1 MESIGLL
8 DLPDEILG
16 MSFTKFNTGE
26 AFDSLLDTH
35 DKIDKLVYDPIFTNR
50 LTLFKWSSNNII
62 DLLYDYVIDR
72 LRFRILPKIYNNI
85 KWLNLEFLSIDH
97 ILCFAIYSNLY
108 GLDLFNM
115 PIDETVSVNR

>member
-1 MESIGLL
+1 MQSIGLL
-8 DLPDEILG
+8 DLPDEILV
-16 MSFTKFNTGE
+16 MIFTKFNTVE

-72 LRFRILPKIYNNI
+72 LCFRILPKIYNNI
-85 KWLNLEFLSIDH
+85 KWLNLEFLSIDR
-97 ILCFAIYSNLY
+97 ILCFAIYPNLY
-108 GLDLFNM
+108 GLGLFNM